1 MNRAVVIFFTGLLLL
16 NIASETRGE
25 ETTDK
30 FGRFGKINLYH
41 TSAHPAQVVLF
52 ASGDGGWNLG
62 VVDMARE
69 LAALGALVVGF
80 DITHYLKQLDQA
92 SEHCAYPAADLE
104 LLSKYVQKK
113 LGFPQYIAPVLV
125 GYSSGATLVYAA
137 VVQAPSNTF
146 RGAISLGFCPDI
158 AMSKPFCRGSG
169 LEWTKLPGGKGY
181 SLLPA
186 THLAVPWIAFQGTI
200 DQVCNAEKTRDYAGH
215 VSNSKIVLLPKVGHG
230 FSVPKNWL
238 PQFKA
243 EFARL
248 KKQRSEPSISS
259 SSGALTN
266 LPLIELA
273 AHGPGSD
280 RMAVFW
286 SGDGG
291 WADLDQAICAGL
303 SHRGVPVVG
312 VNSLKYFWNKRTP
325 EQTAEDLERI
335 IGHYAALWQKEEVAL
350 IGYSLGADILPFA
363 ANRLNA
369 QWKARVKLIVLLGPG
384 LQADFEF
391 HLSDWLGSSSKTALP
406 TMPEVIQ
413 LDDTRLLCIYG
424 EEEKDSLCP
433 DLQGR
438 SFKKLALPGAHHFGG
453 NYAQIVETIL
463 REMK

>member
-16 NIASETRGE
+16 NIASDIRGE

-30 FGRFGKINLYH
+30 FGRFGKIYLYH
-41 TSAHPAQVVLF
+41 SSAHPAQVVLF
-52 ASGDGGWNLG
+52 VSGDGGWNLG

-69 LAALGALVVGF
+69 LAALDALVVGI
-80 DITHYLKQLDQA
+80 DINFYLKQLDHA
-92 SEHCAYPAADLE
+92 SEHCAYPAADFE

-113 LGFPQYIAPVLV
+113 LGFPRYITPVLA

-200 DQVCNAEKTRDYAGH
+200 DQVCNAEKARDYAGH

-312 VNSLKYFWNKRTP
+312 VNSLKYF
-325 EQTAEDLERI
+325 
-335 IGHYAALWQKEEVAL
+335 
-350 IGYSLGADILPFA
+350 
-363 ANRLNA
+363 
-369 QWKARVKLIVLLGPG
+369 
-384 LQADFEF
+384 
-391 HLSDWLGSSSKTALP
+391 
-406 TMPEVIQ
+406 
-413 LDDTRLLCIYG
+413 
-424 EEEKDSLCP
+424 
-433 DLQGR
+433 
-438 SFKKLALPGAHHFGG
+438 
-453 NYAQIVETIL
+453 
-463 REMK
+463 